1 MSQNN
6 YTKYSG
12 FSKPQEAPAAPE
24 VKPEEVPVAP
34 VIEEP
39 VVTPETPV
47 APAADPEPE
56 KDTIIGV
63 VTNCVKLNV
72 RKAPEADAEVLT
84 TIPLAAEVKIDIEGS
99 VNGFYKV
106 CTGAGVEGYCKEDFI
121 NIN

>member
-1 MSQNN
+1 MTNNN

-24 VKPEEVPVAP
+24 VKNEEVTVTSPTEDPVVAP
-34 VIEEP
+34 EDP
-39 VVTPETPV
+39 VTPEPPV
-47 APAADPEPE
+47 EDNAV
-56 KDTIIGV
+56 IGV

-84 TIPLAAEVKIDIEGS
+84 TIPLAAEVKVDIEGS